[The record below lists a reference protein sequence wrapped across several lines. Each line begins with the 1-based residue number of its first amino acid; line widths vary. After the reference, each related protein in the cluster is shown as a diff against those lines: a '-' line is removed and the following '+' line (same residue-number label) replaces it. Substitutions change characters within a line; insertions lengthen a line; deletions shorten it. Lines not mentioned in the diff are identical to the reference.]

1 LKTRSSFFVV
11 LNILSVLVSLFG
23 LTFALPL
30 GFAYFESITIE
41 GHSRAFEAFARA
53 AGITLGVGLLG
64 LWLTRG
70 ASRDI
75 KPRDGF
81 LLAVMVWFVLAFF
94 AALPIWFYLPEL
106 RFSQTFFEA
115 ISALTTTGATA
126 LSGLDEM
133 SRAVLVWRSF
143 LQWLGGMGIIIL
155 AVAILP
161 LLGVGGMQL
170 FKVEI
175 SGPSKDSKLTP
186 RITETAQGLW
196 GIYLLFSL
204 LCFFAYWIAGMD
216 WFDALVHMG
225 STVSIGGMSSHDAS
239 IGYFDSP
246 WIEAVAIVFMVLSG
260 INFAIHFSAMRRMST
275 QPYRDC
281 PEARYYVLTLAL
293 GVVFVALVLWLRDV
307 YPSLSEAFRVAAFNV
322 VAIVTTTGFATEDYS
337 QWPHFVPWLMI
348 FLCAFATSSGSTGGG
363 IKMIRLVIMVKLAYR
378 EFLRIIHPRVVQPV
392 QLGRSTVASSVVFA
406 VLAYMLAYGA
416 TVMVTTFLLL
426 LSGMNDIT
434 AISAA
439 LACVNNLGPGLN
451 EVGPAGNY
459 GGLTGF
465 QLWVLSF
472 AMLLGRLE
480 LLTVLVILIP
490 AFWRK

>member
-1 LKTRSSFFVV
+1 LNTRSSFFVV

-23 LTFALPL
+23 LTFALPVA
-30 GFAYFESITIE
+30 FAYWEPRVDAGFDSAFDAFRLAGFITV
-41 GHSRAFEAFARA
+41 GA
-53 AGITLGVGLLG
+53 GLLG
-64 LWLTRG
+64 LFATRG
-70 ASRDI
+70 ASRDL

-81 LLAVMVWFVLAFF
+81 LLAAMVWLVLAFF
-94 AALPIWFYLPEL
+94 AAIPFWLYLPDL
-106 RFSQTFFEA
+106 RFSQAFFEG

-126 LSGLDEM
+126 LTGLDEM
-133 SRAVLVWRSF
+133 PRAILFWRGF

-170 FKVEI
+170 FKAEI
-175 SGPSKDSKLTP
+175 SGPSKDNKLTP

-196 GIYLLFSL
+196 GIYLFFSL

-239 IGYFDSP
+239 IGYFNSV
-246 WIEAVAIVFMVLSG
+246 WIEAVAIVFMTLSG
-260 INFAIHFSAMRRMST
+260 INFAIHFSAVRRMSG

-281 PEARYYVLTLAL
+281 PEARYYLFTLVF
-293 GVVFVALVLWLRDV
+293 GVVFVAIVLWARDI
-307 YPSLSEAFRVAAFNV
+307 YPSLPEAFRVAAFNV
-322 VAIVTTTGFATEDYS
+322 VATVTTTGFATQDYS

-363 IKMIRLVIMVKLAYR
+363 IKMVRLVIMVKLAHR

-392 QLGRSTVASSVVFA
+392 QLGRSVVAPSVVFA

-416 TVMVTTFLLL
+416 TVMITTFLLL

-459 GGLTGF
+459 AGLSGF

>member
-1 LKTRSSFFVV
+1 MNANSSFRVV
-11 LNILSVLVSLFG
+11 ANILSLLVTLFA
-23 LTFALPL
+23 LTFILPI
-30 GFAYFESITIE
+30 GFAYF
-41 GHSRAFEAFARA
+41 GDDPALPAFLKAFFV
-53 AGITLGVGLLG
+53 TLIIGLIG
-64 LWLTRG
+64 LSLTRS
-70 ASRDI
+70 ASRDL

-81 LLAVMVWFVLAFF
+81 LVAAMVWIVLAFF
-94 AALPIWFYLPEL
+94 AGLPLWLFMTEL
-106 RFSQTFFEA
+106 RFSQAFFEG
-115 ISALTTTGATA
+115 ISALTTTGATVI
-126 LSGLDEM
+126 SGLDDLPR
-133 SRAVLVWRSF
+133 SILIWRSF

-170 FKVEI
+170 FKAEI
-175 SGPSKDSKLTP
+175 SGPSKDTKLTP
-186 RITETAQGLW
+186 RITETAKGLW

-204 LCFFAYWIAGMD
+204 LCFFAYWIAGMS

-239 IGYFDSP
+239 LGYFNSP
-246 WIEAVAIVFMVLSG
+246 IIEAVAIVFMALSG

-275 QPYRDC
+275 IPYRNC
-281 PEARYYVLTLAL
+281 PEATFYMFVLVAAVILVTLI
-293 GVVFVALVLWLRDV
+293 LWARGI
-307 YPSLSEAFRVAAFNV
+307 YPQITEAFRVAAFNV
-322 VAIVTTTGFATEDYS
+322 VSIVTTTGFATEDYA
-337 QWPHFVPWLMI
+337 QWPHFIPWLMI

-378 EFLRIIHPRVVQPV
+378 EFFRIIHPKIVKPV
-392 QLGRSTVASSVVFA
+392 QLGSSAVASSVVFA

-416 TVMVTTFLLL
+416 TVMITTFMLMI
-426 LSGMNDIT
+426 SGMSDIT

-459 GGLTGF
+459 GMLTNF
-465 QLWVLSF
+465 QLWVLSM

-480 LLTVLVILIP
+480 LLTVMVIFIP

>member
-23 LTFALPL
+23 LTFVLPL
-30 GFAYFESITIE
+30 VFAYFDPTIVE
-41 GHSRAFEAFARA
+41 GQSLAFDAFARA
-53 AGITLGVGLLG
+53 AGITLGAGLFG
-64 LWLTRG
+64 LWFTRG
-70 ASRDI
+70 ASRDL

-81 LLAVMVWFVLAFF
+81 LLAAMVWFVLAFF
-94 AALPIWFYLPEL
+94 AALPLWFYLPEL
-106 RFSQTFFEA
+106 RFSQAFFEA

-133 SRAVLVWRSF
+133 PRAILVWRSF

-170 FKVEI
+170 FKAEI

-204 LCFFAYWIAGMD
+204 LCFFAYWLAGMD

-246 WIEAVAIVFMVLSG
+246 WIESVAIVFMVLSG
-260 INFAIHFSAMRRMST
+260 FNFAIHFSAMRRMST
-275 QPYRDC
+275 RPYRDC

-293 GVVFVALVLWLRDV
+293 GVVFVSLVLWLQDV

-363 IKMIRLVIMVKLAYR
+363 IKMIRLVIMMKLAYR

-392 QLGRSTVASSVVFA
+392 QLGRSPVASSVVFA

-459 GGLTGF
+459 GGLSGF

>member
-1 LKTRSSFFVV
+1 MKTQNTLVVV

-23 LTFALPL
+23 LTFILPIA
-30 GFAYFESITIE
+30 FAYGESLANTTQDP
-41 GHSRAFEAFARA
+41 ALEAFTKGALF
-53 AGITLGVGLLG
+53 TLAVGLTG
-64 LWLTRG
+64 LILTRG
-70 ASRDI
+70 ASRDL

-81 LLAVMVWFVLAFF
+81 LLASLVWLVLAFF
-94 AALPIWFYLPEL
+94 AAFPLWLHLPDL
-106 RFSQTFFEA
+106 RFSQAFFEA
-115 ISALTTTGATA
+115 ISALTTTGATV
-126 LSGLDEM
+126 LSGLDDM
-133 SRAVLVWRSF
+133 PRAILFWRSF

-170 FKVEI
+170 FKAEI

-239 IGYFDSP
+239 IGYFNSL

-260 INFAIHFSAMRRMST
+260 INFAIHFSAMRRMSG

-281 PEARYYVLTLAL
+281 PEARYFLVTLAF
-293 GVVFVALVLWLRDV
+293 GVLVVTITLWGQQV
-307 YPSLSEAFRVAAFNV
+307 YPSLSESFRAAAFNV
-322 VAIVTTTGFATEDYS
+322 VAIVTTTGFASQDYS

-392 QLGRSTVASSVVFA
+392 QLGRSSVASSVVFA

-426 LSGMNDIT
+426 LSGMNDIS

-451 EVGPAGNY
+451 ELGPAGNY
-459 GGLTGF
+459 GGLSGF

>member
-1 LKTRSSFFVV
+1 M
-11 LNILSVLVSLFG
+11 LVSLFG
-23 LTFALPL
+23 LTFGIPL
-30 GFAYFESITIE
+30 AFAYWPPLEATLAS
-41 GHSRAFEAFARA
+41 GLDAAFYAFLKA
-53 AGITLGVGLLG
+53 ALITLGVGLAG
-64 LWLTRG
+64 LALTRG
-70 ASRDI
+70 ASRDL

-81 LLAVMVWFVLAFF
+81 LLAAMVWLVLAFF
-94 AALPIWFYLPEL
+94 AALPLWFYLPDV
-106 RFSQTFFEA
+106 RFSQAFFEA

-126 LSGLDEM
+126 LTGLDQM
-133 SRAVLVWRSF
+133 PPAIVIWRSF

-170 FKVEI
+170 FKAEI
-175 SGPSKDSKLTP
+175 SGPSKDNKLTP

-204 LCFFAYWIAGMD
+204 LCFSAYWIAGMG

-225 STVSIGGMSSHDAS
+225 STVSIGGMSRYDAS
-239 IGYFDSP
+239 IGHFDSTA
-246 WIEAVAIVFMVLSG
+246 IEVVAIVFMVLSG
-260 INFAIHFSAMRRMST
+260 INFAIHFSAMRRMSG
-275 QPYRDC
+275 QPYKDC
-281 PEARYYVLTLAL
+281 PEARYYLTALVL
-293 GVVFVALVLWLRDV
+293 GVLFVTLVLWLRGV
-307 YPSLSEAFRVAAFNV
+307 YPSFLESLRVAAFNV
-322 VAIVTTTGFATEDYS
+322 VSIVTTTGFATADYA

-392 QLGRSTVASSVVFA
+392 QLGRSPVASSVVFA

-416 TVMVTTFLLL
+416 TVMITTFLLL

-459 GGLTGF
+459 GGLSGF

>member
-1 LKTRSSFFVV
+1 MKSTASSFRVV
-11 LNILSVLVSLFG
+11 LNILSLLVSLFG
-23 LTFALPL
+23 LTFSLPL
-30 GFAYFESITIE
+30 AFAYF
-41 GHSRAFEAFARA
+41 GPDPAFDAFFKA
-53 AGITLGVGLLG
+53 ALITLSIGLIG
-64 LWLTRG
+64 LMTTRVS
-70 ASRDI
+70 SRDL

-81 LLAVMVWFVLAFF
+81 LLAALVWLVLATF
-94 AALPIWFYLPEL
+94 AGLPIWFYLPEL
-106 RFSQTFFEA
+106 RFSQAFFEG
-115 ISALTTTGATA
+115 ISALTTTGATV
-126 LSGLDEM
+126 LSGLDAM
-133 SRAVLVWRSF
+133 PRSILLWRSF

-170 FKVEI
+170 FKAEI
-175 SGPSKDSKLTP
+175 SGPSKDNKLTP

-204 LCFFAYWIAGMD
+204 LCFFAYWLAGMD

-225 STVSIGGMSSHDAS
+225 STVSIGGLSSHDAS
-239 IGYFDSP
+239 IGYFNSP
-246 WIEAVAIVFMVLSG
+246 LIEMVAIVFMVLSG
-260 INFAIHFSAMRRMST
+260 VNFAIHFSAMRRMSGR
-275 QPYRDC
+275 PYRDC
-281 PEARYYVLTLAL
+281 PEARYYLMTLVF
-293 GVVFVALVLWLRDV
+293 GVFFVTLVLWLRGV
-307 YPSLSEAFRVAAFNV
+307 YPSFFEALRVSAFNV
-322 VAIVTTTGFATEDYS
+322 VSIVTTTGYATQDYA
-337 QWPHFVPWLMI
+337 QWPHFVPWLMM

-392 QLGRSTVASSVVFA
+392 QLGSSAVASSVVFA

-434 AISAA
+434 AVSAA

-459 GGLTGF
+459 ASLTSF

-480 LLTVLVILIP
+480 LLTVLVILVP